1 VVNNRVELFY
11 NSSMFTIRTARVDDA
26 PDIAR
31 LNLLFNEV
39 ETSPEQY
46 ALRLADPRR
55 VDFPILAEKDGRIV
69 GLANLRLAPSVFY
82 TEPYAELSELF
93 VEKEYRRQGVGQALV
108 EYAEHMALKAGAEEL
123 IIMTDFYNNPAQMLY
138 LNLGYQIHDLALS
151 KTLHPESPDEV
162 HSN

>member
-1 VVNNRVELFY
+1 VIKNGVKVIY
-11 NSSMFTIRTARVDDA
+11 NIAMLTIRTAHAGDA

-31 LNLLFNEV
+31 LNLLFNGV

-55 VDFPILAEKDGRIV
+55 VDFPILTVLDGRVV

-93 VEKEYRRQGVGQALV
+93 VEEDHRRQGAGQALV
-108 EYAEHMALKAGAEEL
+108 RFAEHMAREAGAEEL

-151 KTLHPESPDEV
+151 KNLKPERQDEV

>member
-1 VVNNRVELFY
+1 VVKNGVELFY
-11 NSSMFTIRTARVDDA
+11 NISMFTIRSAHPDDA
-26 PDIAR
+26 TDIAR
-31 LNLLFNEV
+31 LNSLFNGV

-55 VDFPILAEKDGRIV
+55 VDFPILAELDGHIV

-93 VEKEYRRQGVGQALV
+93 VEEDHRRQGAGQALV
-108 EYAEHMALKAGAEEL
+108 RFAEHMAREAGAEEL

-151 KTLHPESPDEV
+151 KTLNPESPDEV